1 MNILRLVTTE
11 DIEDLFNWINHPLSR
26 KNSFRSTPI
35 TWDEHE
41 KWFAE
46 RLADSL
52 TTIYILSSDKK
63 EKLGS
68 VRFEEK
74 EDSIRISVMLN
85 PDFIGK
91 KLGSALIRHGIER
104 YIQEKQPVK
113 PVLAEIKGD
122 NLPSKKAFLGA
133 GFKEDY
139 SVYKYDRST

>member
-1 MNILRLVTTE
+1 MNALRLVTTE
-11 DIEDLFNWINHPLSR
+11 DVEDLFNWINHPLSR

-35 TWDEHE
+35 TWDEHK

-52 TTIYILSSDKK
+52 TTIYILCSDKK

-74 EDSIRISVMLN
+74 KDSIRISVMLN

-91 KLGSALIRHGIER
+91 KLGSELIRHGMER
-104 YIQEKQPVK
+104 YIQEKQPVQ

-122 NLPSKKAFLGA
+122 NLPSKKAFLRA

-139 SVYKYDRST
+139 SVYKYDR